1 MIKFVTPAEA
11 VKAIQSGDFVHL
23 SSVVTE
29 PTVLV
34 DAMVE
39 RGRNKEIHNITISH
53 LHTEGPAPY
62 ASPEFE
68 GIFQLN
74 SYFIGA
80 NVRKVSQS
88 GYADLIPI
96 FLSDTQRLLRNGE
109 LRCDV
114 AMIQVSEPDRHGYV
128 SLGTSV
134 DTCLAA
140 MEQARVIIACVNKHM
155 PRVFGDSFI
164 HVSKINYFCRHDE
177 PLHAAHFSTP
187 TAEESAI
194 AKYCASVIE
203 DGACLQMGIGSIPNA
218 VLSELKNHKNLGVH
232 TEMFADGIIPLV
244 ESGVINGANK
254 VLDKGKIVTTF
265 LMGSQ
270 ALYDFVDYNPAVL
283 IKDVAYTNDPM
294 IICKNP
300 RVTSLNSAIQID
312 ITGQCCADS
321 IGTKIFS
328 GVGGQIDFV
337 YGASRS
343 EGGVSIIAMQSE
355 TKDGVSKI
363 APTLNLGSGVQT
375 TRNHVQYV
383 ATEFG
388 IVRLAGRSMQER
400 AVLLASIA
408 HPRHREELERA
419 AFERFGAHFNY
430 IKNVTKK

>member
-1 MIKFVTPAEA
+1 MINYVTPAEA
-11 VKAIQSGDFVHL
+11 VKAIRSGDFVHL

-29 PTVLV
+29 PTILV

-39 RGRNKEIHNITISH
+39 RGRNREFENVTISH
-53 LHTEGPAPY
+53 LHTEGPAQY
-62 ASPEFE
+62 TATEFE

-80 NVRKVSQS
+80 NVRKQSQA
-88 GYADLIPI
+88 GYADLIPL
-96 FLSDTQRLLRNGE
+96 FLSDTQRLLRLGV
-109 LRCDV
+109 LKCDV
-114 AMIQVSEPDRHGYV
+114 AMISVSEPDKHGYV

-140 MEQARVIIACVNKHM
+140 MEQARVIIAVVNKYM

-164 HVSKINYFCRHDE
+164 HISKIDHFCRHDA
-177 PLHAAHFSTP
+177 PLHEAHFVDPTP
-187 TAEESAI
+187 EEVSI
-194 AKYCASVIE
+194 AKHCASVIE

-232 TEMFADGIIPLV
+232 TEMFADGILPLV
-244 ESGVINGANK
+244 ASGVINGANK

-265 LMGSQ
+265 MMGSQ
-270 ALYDFVDYNPAVL
+270 ALYDFVDYNPGVL

-294 IICKNP
+294 ILCKNP
-300 RVTSLNSAIQID
+300 QVTSINSALQVD

-343 EGGVSIIAMQSE
+343 ERGVSIIAMQSE
-355 TKDGVSKI
+355 TNKGVSKI
-363 APTLNLGSGVQT
+363 APVLNLGSGVQT

-383 ATEFG
+383 ATEYG
-388 IVRLAGRSMQER
+388 IVNLVGKSMQER
-400 AVLLASIA
+400 ALLLTSIA

-419 AFERFGAHFNY
+419 AFERFGPHY
-430 IKNVTKK
+430 THIKNITKI

>member
-1 MIKFVTPAEA
+1 MIEYVTPAEA
-11 VKAIQSGDFVHL
+11 VKEIQSGDFVHL

-29 PTVLV
+29 PTILV

-39 RGRNKEIHNITISH
+39 RGRNKEISNITISH

-62 ASPEFE
+62 TAAEFE

-80 NVRKVSQS
+80 NVRKQSQA

-96 FLSDTQRLLRNGE
+96 FLSDIQRLLRNGTM
-109 LRCDV
+109 RCDV
-114 AMIQVSEPDRHGYV
+114 ALISVSEPDKHGYV

-134 DTCLAA
+134 DGTLAA

-155 PRVFGDSFI
+155 PRIFGDSFI
-164 HVSKINYFCRHDE
+164 HVSKITKFVRHDA
-177 PLHAAHFSTP
+177 PLHEAHFAEP
-187 TAEESAI
+187 TAEEQAI
-194 AKYCASVIE
+194 ASYCASVIE

-218 VLSELKNHKNLGVH
+218 VLSRLTNHKNLGVH
-232 TEMFADGIIPLV
+232 TEMFADGVLPLV
-244 ESGVINGANK
+244 ASGVINGANK
-254 VLDKGKIVTTF
+254 KLDKGKMVTTF
-265 LMGSQ
+265 LMGSK
-270 ALYDFVDYNPAVL
+270 ALYDFVDYNPGVL
-283 IKDVAYTNDPM
+283 IKDVGYTNDPM
-294 IICKNP
+294 IICQNP
-300 RVTSLNSAIQID
+300 KVTSLNSAIQVD

-328 GVGGQIDFV
+328 GVGGQVDFV

-355 TKDGVSKI
+355 TKKGISKI

-375 TRNHVQYV
+375 TRNHIQYF
-383 ATEFG
+383 ATEYG
-388 IVRLAGRSMQER
+388 IVNLAGRSMQER
-400 AVLLASIA
+400 AVLLTSIA

-419 AFERFGAHFNY
+419 AFERFGPHFNY
-430 IKNVTKK
+430 IKNITK